1 MELQS
6 RPVCIRG
13 SLSLLHGAGAVK
25 ERSVRV
31 SVCGGNNVSE
41 FCWTEDLMMGLTFL
55 VEVMGPQFV
64 CTVIEGVELMG
75 CVSLTTSVLSL
86 TFA

>member
-1 MELQS
+1 MELRS

-13 SLSLLHGAGAVK
+13 SLSLLHGVGAVK
-25 ERSVRV
+25 ECSGRV
-31 SVCGGNNVSE
+31 SACGGNNMSE

-64 CTVIEGVELMG
+64 CAVTEGAELLG